1 MPANKNAVVRYSIL
15 DRMLSDQHHYYTR
28 TQLMSAVND
37 SLKGIDEALQVSKR
51 TIEMDLRDMEDIFQI
66 ELDESKIINGK
77 KVIRYVDQTRSIFS
91 KPLSDDEK
99 SLLHEVL
106 STLGQFSGLDNF
118 EWLDDLKTKL
128 GNRLSFGGSQYDNN
142 QGTLLRKVICFSS
155 NEFLQNKEYLGWFF
169 SAITNKK
176 VVSITYRKFD
186 AEKAQEIIAYP
197 YMLKQYRDRWYLVC
211 TPTCDKKLPY
221 NPHFI
226 ANIPLDRIEAY
237 EEVQNIPYVD
247 CQVDIDELFDDI
259 VGVTYYWDKPVEHVV
274 FAVHKSSANYIR
286 TKPIHPYQA
295 ELSKDDQAK
304 LLQANPNLEE
314 FSFFSIDVKLN
325 YELSSVLRSFGP
337 NLVVLAPESLKEEMK
352 ENAKKQTDLYAQAKY
367 L

>member
-1 MPANKNAVVRYSIL
+1 MPANKNAVVRYIIL

-28 TQLMSAVND
+28 TQLLNAVND
-37 SLKGIDEALQVSKR
+37 YLKGIDEALQVSKR

-66 ELDESKIINGK
+66 DLDESKVINGK
-77 KVIRYVDQTRSIFS
+77 KVIRYADQTRSIFT
-91 KPLSDDEK
+91 KPLSADEK
-99 SLLHEVL
+99 MLLNEVL
-106 STLGQFSGLDNF
+106 NTLGQFSGLDNF

-128 GNRLSFGGSQYDNN
+128 RNQLSFGGSKFDTKNGVLQN
-142 QGTLLRKVICFSS
+142 KVICFSS
-155 NEFLQNKEYLGWFF
+155 NEFLKNKEYLGWFF

-176 VVSITYRKFD
+176 VVSITYRQFD

-197 YMLKQYRDRWYLVC
+197 YMLKQYKDRWYLLC

-226 ANIPLDRIEAY
+226 ATIPLDRIEAY
-237 EEVQNIPYVD
+237 EEVQNIPYVK
-247 CQVDIDELFDDI
+247 CQVNIDELFDDI

-286 TKPIHPYQA
+286 TKPMHPYQA
-295 ELSKDDQAK
+295 ELSKEDQDELRRENPK
-304 LLQANPNLEE
+304 LEDY
-314 FSFFSIDVKLN
+314 SFFSLDCKLN
-325 YELSSVLRSFGP
+325 YELSSLFRSYGANLIVLSP
-337 NLVVLAPESLKEEMK
+337 SSLREEMK
-352 ENAKKQTDLYAQAKY
+352 ENVKKQLELY

>member
-1 MPANKNAVVRYSIL
+1 MPANKNAVVRYIIL

-28 TQLMSAVND
+28 TQLLNAVND

-66 ELDESKIINGK
+66 DLDESNVINGK

-99 SLLHEVL
+99 MLLNEVL

-118 EWLDDLKTKL
+118 IWLDDLKTKL
-128 GNRLSFGGSQYDNN
+128 GSQLAFGGNEFDAGSSVPQ
-142 QGTLLRKVICFSS
+142 RKVISFSS

-186 AEKAQEIIAYP
+186 ADRAQEIIAYP
-197 YMLKQYRDRWYLVC
+197 YMLKQYRDRWYLLC

-226 ANIPLDRIEAY
+226 SNIPLDRIEAY
-237 EEVQNIPYVD
+237 EEVQNIPYVE

-259 VGVTYYWDKPVEHVV
+259 IGVTYYWDKPVEHVV

-295 ELSKDDQAK
+295 ELSKENQAE
-304 LLQANPNLEE
+304 LRRENPNLEE
-314 FSFFSIDVKLN
+314 YSFFSLDCKLN
-325 YELSSVLRSFGP
+325 YELSSLFRSYGP
-337 NLVVLAPESLKEEMK
+337 NLVVLEPASLREEMI
-352 ENAKKQTDLYAQAKY
+352 ESARRQIELYSKIY
-367 L
+367 

>member
-1 MPANKNAVVRYSIL
+1 MPANKNAVVRYIIL

-28 TQLMSAVND
+28 TQLLNAVND
-37 SLKGIDEALQVSKR
+37 YLKGVDEALQVSKR
-51 TIEMDLRDMEDIFQI
+51 TIEMELRDMEDIFQI
-66 ELDESKIINGK
+66 DLDESKVINGK
-77 KVIRYVDQTRSIFS
+77 KAIRYADQTRSIFS

-99 SLLHEVL
+99 MLLKEAL

-118 EWLDDLKTKL
+118 VWLDDLKTKL
-128 GNRLSFGGSQYDNN
+128 GDQLSFGGSELDAVNGAPQ
-142 QGTLLRKVICFSS
+142 RRVISFSS

-186 AEKAQEIIAYP
+186 AENAQVIIAYP
-197 YMLKQYRDRWYLVC
+197 YMLKQYRDRWYLLC

-237 EEVQNIPYVD
+237 EEVQNIPYVE

-286 TKPIHPYQA
+286 TKPIHPFQA
-295 ELSKDDQAK
+295 ELSKDDQIEMRK
-304 LLQANPNLEE
+304 KNPMLKD
-314 FSFFSIDVKLN
+314 FYFFSLDCKLN
-325 YELSSVLRSFGP
+325 YELSSLFRSYGY
-337 NLVVLAPESLKEEMK
+337 NLVVISPASLREEMK
-352 ENAKKQTDLYAQAKY
+352 ECARKQLEFYS
-367 L
+367 

>member
-1 MPANKNAVVRYSIL
+1 MPANKNAVVRYIIL

-28 TQLMSAVND
+28 TQLLNAVND

-66 ELDESKIINGK
+66 DLDESKVINGK
-77 KVIRYVDQTRSIFS
+77 KVIRYADQTRSIFT
-91 KPLSDDEK
+91 KPLSADEK
-99 SLLHEVL
+99 MLLNEVL
-106 STLGQFSGLDNF
+106 NTLGQFSGLDNF

-128 GNRLSFGGSQYDNN
+128 RNQLSFGGSKFDTKNGVLQN
-142 QGTLLRKVICFSS
+142 KVICFSS
-155 NEFLQNKEYLGWFF
+155 NEFLKNKEYLGWFF

-176 VVSITYRKFD
+176 VVSITYRQFD

-197 YMLKQYRDRWYLVC
+197 YMLKQYKDRWYLLC

-226 ANIPLDRIEAY
+226 ATIPLDRIEAY
-237 EEVQNIPYVD
+237 EEVQNIPYVK
-247 CQVDIDELFDDI
+247 CQVNIDELFDDI

-286 TKPIHPYQA
+286 TKPMHPYQA
-295 ELSKDDQAK
+295 ELSKEDQDELRRENPK
-304 LLQANPNLEE
+304 LEDY
-314 FSFFSIDVKLN
+314 SFFSLDCKLN
-325 YELSSVLRSFGP
+325 YELSSLFRSYGANLIVLSP
-337 NLVVLAPESLKEEMK
+337 SSLREEMK
-352 ENAKKQTDLYAQAKY
+352 ENVKKQLELY

>member
-1 MPANKNAVVRYSIL
+1 MPANKNAVVRYIIL

-28 TQLMSAVND
+28 TQLLNAVND
-37 SLKGIDEALQVSKR
+37 YLKGVDEALQVSKR

-66 ELDESKIINGK
+66 DLDESKIINGK
-77 KVIRYVDQTRSIFS
+77 KAIRYADKTRSIFS
-91 KPLSDDEK
+91 KPLSEDEK
-99 SLLHEVL
+99 MLLKEVL

-118 EWLDDLKTKL
+118 VWLDDLKTKL
-128 GNRLSFGGSQYDNN
+128 GDQLSFGGSELDAVNGAPQ
-142 QGTLLRKVICFSS
+142 RKVISFSS

-186 AEKAQEIIAYP
+186 AENAQVIIAYP
-197 YMLKQYRDRWYLVC
+197 YMLKQYRDRWYLLC

-221 NPHFI
+221 NPRFI

-237 EEVQNIPYVD
+237 EEVQNIPYVE

-286 TKPIHPYQA
+286 TKPIHPFQA
-295 ELSKDDQAK
+295 ELSKDDQIEMRK
-304 LLQANPNLEE
+304 KNPMLKD
-314 FSFFSIDVKLN
+314 FYFFSLDCKLN
-325 YELSSVLRSFGP
+325 YELSSLFRSYGY
-337 NLVVLAPESLKEEMK
+337 NLVVISPASLREEMK
-352 ENAKKQTDLYAQAKY
+352 ESARKQLEFYS
-367 L
+367 

>member
-1 MPANKNAVVRYSIL
+1 MPANKNAVVRYIIL

-28 TQLMSAVND
+28 TQLLNAVND
-37 SLKGIDEALQVSKR
+37 YLKGVDEALQVSKR

-66 ELDESKIINGK
+66 DLDESKVINGK
-77 KVIRYVDQTRSIFS
+77 KAIRYADQTRSIFS

-99 SLLHEVL
+99 MLLKEAL

-118 EWLDDLKTKL
+118 VWLDDLKTKL
-128 GNRLSFGGSQYDNN
+128 GDQLSFGGSELDAVNGAPQ
-142 QGTLLRKVICFSS
+142 RRVISFSS

-186 AEKAQEIIAYP
+186 AENAQVIIAYP
-197 YMLKQYRDRWYLVC
+197 YMLTQYRDRWYLLC

-237 EEVQNIPYVD
+237 EEVQNIPYVE

-286 TKPIHPYQA
+286 TKPIHPFQA
-295 ELSKDDQAK
+295 ELSKDDQIEMRK
-304 LLQANPNLEE
+304 KNPMLKD
-314 FSFFSIDVKLN
+314 FYFFSLDCKLN
-325 YELSSVLRSFGP
+325 YELSSLFRSFGY
-337 NLVVLAPESLKEEMK
+337 NLVVISPASLREEMK
-352 ENAKKQTDLYAQAKY
+352 ESARKQLEFYS
-367 L
+367 

>member
-1 MPANKNAVVRYSIL
+1 MPANKNAVVRYFIL

-28 TQLMSAVND
+28 TQLLNAVND
-37 SLKGIDEALQVSKR
+37 SLRGIDEALQVSKR
-51 TIEMDLRDMEDIFQI
+51 TIEMDLRDMEDIFDI
-66 ELDESKIINGK
+66 DLDESKIVNGK
-77 KVIRYVDQTRSIFS
+77 KVIRYADQTRSIFS

-99 SLLHEVL
+99 MLLKEVL
-106 STLGQFSGLDNF
+106 STLGQFSGLDSF
-118 EWLDDLKTKL
+118 AWLDDLKTKL
-128 GNRLSFGGSQYDNN
+128 GDQLSFGGSEFDTGSGVPQ
-142 QGTLLRKVICFSS
+142 RKVICFSS

-186 AEKAQEIIAYP
+186 AESAQEIIAYP
-197 YMLKQYRDRWYLVC
+197 YMLKQYRDRWYLLC

-237 EEVQNIPYVD
+237 EEVQNIPYVE

-274 FAVHKSSANYIR
+274 FAVHKSSVNYIR

-295 ELSKDDQAK
+295 ELSKEDQVK
-304 LLQANPNLEE
+304 LKQANPKLGE
-314 FSFFSIDVKLN
+314 FSFFSLNVKLN
-325 YELSSVLRSFGP
+325 YELSAVLRSFGS
-337 NLVVLAPESLKEEMK
+337 NLVVLSPISLRKEMK
-352 ENAKKQTDLYAQAKY
+352 ENARKQLDYY
-367 L
+367 F

>member
-1 MPANKNAVVRYSIL
+1 
-15 DRMLSDQHHYYTR
+15 MLSDQHHYYTR
-28 TQLMSAVND
+28 TQLLNAVND
-37 SLKGIDEALQVSKR
+37 YLKGVDEAMQVSKR

-66 ELDESKIINGK
+66 DLDESKVINGK
-77 KVIRYVDQTRSIFS
+77 KAIRYADQTRSIFS
-91 KPLSDDEK
+91 KPLSEDEK
-99 SLLHEVL
+99 MLLKEVL

-118 EWLDDLKTKL
+118 VWLDDLKTKL
-128 GNRLSFGGSQYDNN
+128 GDQLSFGGSELDAVNGAPQ
-142 QGTLLRKVICFSS
+142 RKVISFSS

-186 AEKAQEIIAYP
+186 AENAQVIIAYP
-197 YMLKQYRDRWYLVC
+197 YMLKQYRDRWYLLC

-221 NPHFI
+221 NPRFI

-237 EEVQNIPYVD
+237 EEVQNIPYVE

-286 TKPIHPYQA
+286 TKPIHPFQA
-295 ELSKDDQAK
+295 ELSKDDQIEMRK
-304 LLQANPNLEE
+304 KNLMLKD
-314 FSFFSIDVKLN
+314 FYFFSLDCKLN
-325 YELSSVLRSFGP
+325 YELSSLFRSYGY
-337 NLVVLAPESLKEEMK
+337 NLVVISPASLREEMK
-352 ENAKKQTDLYAQAKY
+352 ESARKQLEFYS
-367 L
+367 

>member
-1 MPANKNAVVRYSIL
+1 MPANKNAIVRYRIL
-15 DRMLSDQHHYYTR
+15 DRKLSDQHHYYTR
-28 TQLMSAVND
+28 TQLLNAVND
-37 SLKGIDEALQVSKR
+37 YLKGIDESLQVSKR

-66 ELDESKIINGK
+66 DLDESKLINGK
-77 KVIRYVDQTRSIFS
+77 AVIRYADQTRSIFS

-99 SLLHEVL
+99 MLLNEVL

-118 EWLDDLKTKL
+118 TWLDDLKTKL
-128 GNRLSFGGSQYDNN
+128 GSQLSFGGSEFDAGN
-142 QGTLLRKVICFSS
+142 GVPERKVISFSS

-186 AEKAQEIIAYP
+186 ADKAQEIIAYP
-197 YMLKQYRDRWYLVC
+197 YMLKQYRDRWYLLC
-211 TPTCDKKLPY
+211 TPTCDKKQPY

-237 EEVQNIPYVD
+237 EEVQNIPYVE

-274 FAVHKSSANYIR
+274 FAVHKSSVNYIR

-295 ELSKDDQAK
+295 ELSKEKQAK
-304 LLQANPNLEE
+304 LHRENPKLEDY
-314 FSFFSIDVKLN
+314 SFFSLDCKLN
-325 YELSSVLRSFGP
+325 YELSSLFRSYGP
-337 NLVVLAPESLKEEMK
+337 NLIVISPESLRMEMK
-352 ENAKKQTDLYAQAKY
+352 ENVFKMLELYK
-367 L
+367 

>member
-1 MPANKNAVVRYSIL
+1 MPSNKNAVVRYIIL

-28 TQLMSAVND
+28 TQLLNAVND

-66 ELDESKIINGK
+66 DLDESKVINGK
-77 KVIRYVDQTRSIFS
+77 KVIRYSDQTRSIFS
-91 KPLSDDEK
+91 KPLSNDEK
-99 SLLHEVL
+99 MLLNEVL

-118 EWLDDLKTKL
+118 VWLDDLKTKL
-128 GNRLSFGGSQYDNN
+128 GNQLSFGGNEFDIKSGVPQ
-142 QGTLLRKVICFSS
+142 RKVISFSS
-155 NEFLQNKEYLGWFF
+155 NEYLQNKEYMGWFF
-169 SAITNKK
+169 SAISNKK

-186 AEKAQEIIAYP
+186 ADNAQEIIAYP
-197 YMLKQYRDRWYLVC
+197 YMLKQYRDRWYLLC
-211 TPTCDKKLPY
+211 TPTRDKKYPY

-237 EEVQNIPYVD
+237 KEMEDIPYVE

-286 TKPIHPYQA
+286 TKPIHPYQT
-295 ELSKDDQAK
+295 EFSKDDQNEFQQEYP
-304 LLQANPNLEE
+304 LLKDYT
-314 FSFFSIDVKLN
+314 FFSLNCKLN
-325 YELSSVLRSFGP
+325 YELSSLLKSYGP
-337 NLVVLAPESLKEEMK
+337 NLVVIGPESLRTEMI
-352 ENAKKQTDLYAQAKY
+352 ESARKQLELYS
-367 L
+367 

>member
-1 MPANKNAVVRYSIL
+1 MPANKNAIVRYRIL
-15 DRMLSDQHHYYTR
+15 DRKLSDQHHYYTR
-28 TQLMSAVND
+28 TQLWNAVND
-37 SLKGIDEALQVSKR
+37 YLKGIDEALQVSKR
-51 TIEMDLRDMEDIFQI
+51 TIEMDLRDMEDIFHVD
-66 ELDESKIINGK
+66 LDESMDINGK
-77 KVIRYVDQTRSIFS
+77 TIIRYADQTRSIFS

-99 SLLHEVL
+99 MLLNEVL

-118 EWLDDLKTKL
+118 TWLDDLKTKL
-128 GNRLSFGGSQYDNN
+128 GSQLSFGGSEFDAGNGVPQ
-142 QGTLLRKVICFSS
+142 RKVISFSS

-186 AEKAQEIIAYP
+186 ADKAQEIIAYP
-197 YMLKQYRDRWYLVC
+197 YMLKQYRDRWYLLC
-211 TPTCDKKLPY
+211 TPTRDKKQPY

-237 EEVQNIPYVD
+237 EEVQNIPYVE

-274 FAVHKSSANYIR
+274 FAVHKSSVNYIR

-295 ELSKDDQAK
+295 ELSKEKQAK
-304 LLQANPNLEE
+304 LHRENPKLEDY
-314 FSFFSIDVKLN
+314 SFFSLDCKLN
-325 YELSSVLRSFGP
+325 YELSSLFRSYGP
-337 NLVVLAPESLKEEMK
+337 NLIVISPESLRMEMK
-352 ENAKKQTDLYAQAKY
+352 ENVFKMLELYK
-367 L
+367 

>member
-1 MPANKNAVVRYSIL
+1 MPANKNAVVRYIIL

-28 TQLMSAVND
+28 TQLLNAVND

-66 ELDESKIINGK
+66 DLDESKVINGK
-77 KVIRYVDQTRSIFS
+77 KVIRYADQTRSIFS

-99 SLLHEVL
+99 MLLNEVL

-118 EWLDDLKTKL
+118 VWLDDLKTKL
-128 GNRLSFGGSQYDNN
+128 GNQLSFGDSEFDAGNGVPQ
-142 QGTLLRKVICFSS
+142 RKVISFSS

-176 VVSITYRKFD
+176 VVSIKYRKFD
-186 AEKAQEIIAYP
+186 AESAQEIIAYP
-197 YMLKQYRDRWYLVC
+197 YMLKQYRDRWYLLC

-237 EEVQNIPYVD
+237 EEVQNIPYVE

-259 VGVTYYWDKPVEHVV
+259 VGVTYYWDKPIEHVV

-295 ELSKDDQAK
+295 ELTKEDQAVLRRENPK
-304 LLQANPNLEE
+304 LEDY
-314 FSFFSIDVKLN
+314 SFFSLDCKLN
-325 YELSSVLRSFGP
+325 YELSSLFRSYGP
-337 NLVVLAPESLKEEMK
+337 NLIVLSPNTLREEMK
-352 ENAKKQTDLYAQAKY
+352 ENARRQIELYS
-367 L
+367 

>member
-1 MPANKNAVVRYSIL
+1 MPANKNAVVRYIIL

-28 TQLMSAVND
+28 TQLLNAVND
-37 SLKGIDEALQVSKR
+37 YLKGVDEALQVSKR
-51 TIEMDLRDMEDIFQI
+51 TIEMDLRDMEDVFQI
-66 ELDESKIINGK
+66 DLDESKVINGK
-77 KVIRYVDQTRSIFS
+77 KAIRYADQTRSIFS
-91 KPLSDDEK
+91 KPLSEDEK
-99 SLLHEVL
+99 MLLKEVL

-118 EWLDDLKTKL
+118 VWLDDLKTKL
-128 GNRLSFGGSQYDNN
+128 GDQLSFGGSELDAVNGAPQ
-142 QGTLLRKVICFSS
+142 RKVISFSS

-186 AEKAQEIIAYP
+186 AENAQVIIAYP
-197 YMLKQYRDRWYLVC
+197 YMLKQYRDRWYLLC

-221 NPHFI
+221 NPRFI

-237 EEVQNIPYVD
+237 EEVQNIPYVE

-286 TKPIHPYQA
+286 TKPIHPFQA
-295 ELSKDDQAK
+295 ELSKDDQIEMMK
-304 LLQANPNLEE
+304 KNPMLKD
-314 FSFFSIDVKLN
+314 FYFFSLDCKLN
-325 YELSSVLRSFGP
+325 YELSSLFRSYGY
-337 NLVVLAPESLKEEMK
+337 NLVVISPASLREEMK
-352 ENAKKQTDLYAQAKY
+352 ESARKQLEFYS
-367 L
+367 

>member
-1 MPANKNAVVRYSIL
+1 MPANKNAVVRYIIL

-28 TQLMSAVND
+28 TQLLNAVND

-66 ELDESKIINGK
+66 DLDESKVINGK
-77 KVIRYVDQTRSIFS
+77 KVIRYADQTRSIFS

-99 SLLHEVL
+99 MLLNEVL

-118 EWLDDLKTKL
+118 VWLDDLKTKL
-128 GNRLSFGGSQYDNN
+128 GNQLSFGGSEFDAGNGAPQ
-142 QGTLLRKVICFSS
+142 RKVISFSS

-186 AEKAQEIIAYP
+186 ADKAQEIIAYP
-197 YMLKQYRDRWYLVC
+197 YMLKQYRDRWYLLC

-237 EEVQNIPYVD
+237 
-247 CQVDIDELFDDI
+247 
-259 VGVTYYWDKPVEHVV
+259 YWDKPVEHVI

-295 ELSKDDQAK
+295 ELTKEDQAVLRRENPK
-304 LLQANPNLEE
+304 LEDY
-314 FSFFSIDVKLN
+314 SFFSLDCKLN
-325 YELSSVLRSFGP
+325 YELSSLFRSYGPSLIVLSP
-337 NLVVLAPESLKEEMK
+337 NTLREEMK
-352 ENAKKQTDLYAQAKY
+352 GNARRQIELYS
-367 L
+367 

>member
-1 MPANKNAVVRYSIL
+1 MPANKNAVVRYIIL

-28 TQLMSAVND
+28 TQLLNAVND
-37 SLKGIDEALQVSKR
+37 YLKGVDEALQVSKR

-66 ELDESKIINGK
+66 DLDESKVINGK
-77 KVIRYVDQTRSIFS
+77 KAIRYADQTRSIFS

-99 SLLHEVL
+99 MLLKEVL

-118 EWLDDLKTKL
+118 VWLDDLKTKL
-128 GNRLSFGGSQYDNN
+128 GDQLSFGGSELDAVNGAPQ
-142 QGTLLRKVICFSS
+142 RKIISFSS

-186 AEKAQEIIAYP
+186 AENAQVIIAYP
-197 YMLKQYRDRWYLVC
+197 YMLKQYRDRWYLLC

-237 EEVQNIPYVD
+237 EEVQNIPYVE
-247 CQVDIDELFDDI
+247 CQVDLDELFDDI
-259 VGVTYYWDKPVEHVV
+259 V
-274 FAVHKSSANYIR
+274 
-286 TKPIHPYQA
+286 
-295 ELSKDDQAK
+295 
-304 LLQANPNLEE
+304 
-314 FSFFSIDVKLN
+314 
-325 YELSSVLRSFGP
+325 
-337 NLVVLAPESLKEEMK
+337 
-352 ENAKKQTDLYAQAKY
+352 
-367 L
+367 

>member
-1 MPANKNAVVRYSIL
+1 MPANKNAVVRYIIL

-28 TQLMSAVND
+28 TQLLNAVND

-66 ELDESKIINGK
+66 DLDESKIINGK
-77 KVIRYVDQTRSIFS
+77 KVIRYADQTRSIFS

-99 SLLHEVL
+99 MLLNEVL
-106 STLGQFSGLDNF
+106 STLGQFSGLDSF
-118 EWLDDLKTKL
+118 VWLDDLKSKL
-128 GNRLSFGGSQYDNN
+128 GNQLSFGGSEIDARCEAQ
-142 QGTLLRKVICFSS
+142 QKKIISFSS

-186 AEKAQEIIAYP
+186 AENAQEIIAYP
-197 YMLKQYRDRWYLVC
+197 YMLKQYRDRWYLLC
-211 TPTCDKKLPY
+211 TPTCDKKQPY

-237 EEVQNIPYVD
+237 KEVQNIPYVE

-274 FAVHKSSANYIR
+274 FAIHKSSANYIR

-295 ELSKDDQAK
+295 ELSKDDQQELRLK
-304 LLQANPNLEE
+304 HPLLKDFA
-314 FSFFSIDVKLN
+314 FFSLDCKLN
-325 YELSSVLRSFGP
+325 YELSSLFRSYGS
-337 NLVVLAPESLKEEMK
+337 NLVVITPETLRNEMK
-352 ENAKKQTDLYAQAKY
+352 ECAKRQLELYS
-367 L
+367 

>member
-1 MPANKNAVVRYSIL
+1 MPANKNAVVRYIIL

-28 TQLMSAVND
+28 TQLLNAVND
-37 SLKGIDEALQVSKR
+37 SLKCIDEALQVSKR

-66 ELDESKIINGK
+66 DLDESKVINGK
-77 KVIRYVDQTRSIFS
+77 KVIRYADQTRSIFS

-99 SLLHEVL
+99 MLLNEVL

-118 EWLDDLKTKL
+118 VWLDDLKTKL
-128 GNRLSFGGSQYDNN
+128 GNQLSFGGSEFDAGSGLPQK
-142 QGTLLRKVICFSS
+142 KVISFSS
-155 NEFLQNKEYLGWFF
+155 NEFLRNKEYLGWFF

-186 AEKAQEIIAYP
+186 ADKAQKIIAYP
-197 YMLKQYRDRWYLVC
+197 YMLKQYRDRWYLLC

-237 EEVQNIPYVD
+237 EEVQNIPYVK
-247 CQVDIDELFDDI
+247 CLVDIDELFDDI

-286 TKPIHPYQA
+286 TKPMHPYQA
-295 ELSKDDQAK
+295 ELSKEEQAALRRENPK
-304 LLQANPNLEE
+304 LEDY
-314 FSFFSIDVKLN
+314 SFFSLDCKLN
-325 YELSSVLRSFGP
+325 YELSSLFRSYGP
-337 NLVVLAPESLKEEMK
+337 NLVVLSPNTLREEMK
-352 ENAKKQTDLYAQAKY
+352 ETARRQLELYSY
-367 L
+367 I

>member
-1 MPANKNAVVRYSIL
+1 MPANKNAIVRYTIL

-28 TQLMSAVND
+28 TQLTNAVNA
-37 SLKGIDEALQVSKR
+37 SLRGIDDSLQVSKR

-66 ELDESKIINGK
+66 ELDESIIINGK
-77 KVIRYVDQTRSIFS
+77 KIIRYEDQTRSIFS
-91 KPLSDDEK
+91 KPLSNDEK
-99 SLLHEVL
+99 TLLYEVL
-106 STLGQFSGLDNF
+106 NTLGQFSGLDNF
-118 EWLDDLKTKL
+118 EWLADLKTKL
-128 GNRLSFGGSQYDNN
+128 DNQLSFGGDHFPSNDTVQ
-142 QGTLLRKVICFSS
+142 QRKVISFSS
-155 NEFLQNKEYLGWFF
+155 NEYLRNKEYLGWFF
-169 SAITNKK
+169 SAITNKR

-186 AEKAQEIIAYP
+186 ADKAQQIIAYP
-197 YMLKQYRDRWYLVC
+197 YMLKQYRDRWYLLC

-237 EEVQNIPYVD
+237 EEVQNIPYVE

-295 ELSKDDQAK
+295 ELSKEDQAK
-304 LLQANPNLEE
+304 LRLEHPLLKE
-314 FSFFSIDVKLN
+314 YAFFSLDCKLN
-325 YELSSVLRSFGP
+325 YELSSLFRSYGP
-337 NLVVLAPESLKEEMK
+337 NLVVLSPKLLREEMK
-352 ENAKKQTDLYAQAKY
+352 ECVKRQLELYS
-367 L
+367 